1 MASCL
6 IAWEKKFLKRP
17 KLGPPD
23 CYPQDPKQ
31 SEDELTAEKV
41 RQGYLFKTPLSCEYE
56 TARSAKFDESLD
68 DCLTKVL
75 QSHNAI
81 AAKKAELNALQDAGR
96 KKAGFK
102 EPSIW
107 HLAAKPKAQDAWF
120 KDLSGNKPL
129 VILGKRFPFLNKREE
144 ILTTLAEVNVS
155 MVRAIWFLKM
165 TNAQIAQQQ
174 ECGKMKKKQ
183 VNDPYTDWA
192 QLVLKYLRDLI
203 TKLSDHYALTTEG
216 SINVEVETAYRHWQY
231 ATKLSC
237 YMFEEGLFDKEVFL
251 NGILDI
257 FSDKACD
264 GEAGLLKLIVPLVLQ
279 LIDGFLSSVILS
291 RRLGYLACKVLA
303 SMYCCGVEGSGSDIR
318 KSWNPQH
325 FNCQFH
331 RTVLLGLSAVVHAIL
346 IDCPTAFVWNEMKTD
361 DMSGN
366 SKAYLCGSP
375 LDILPCNPSELPMIA
390 DSSTELVRKRLE
402 NLQLHVKERSGV
414 VESHWSFS
422 KCERAG
428 LSTVIQH
435 LLTILDCLDTFK
447 FEYVDETNHIDA
459 LYSKVFFSDGKE
471 MEDQDSVVVRFLCH
485 WAVTNHRYGSHRA
498 LVVTRLLSKRQA
510 TYRKASN
517 IPQFPFQ
524 AALFKYLDNEAPNL
538 GEMCS
543 SVNIQQFTNLI
554 LLFSHL
560 IQSNIF
566 SHDQYVSTLV
576 SSGVLKS
583 GSSGS
588 TGASAPGM
596 TPTSSSVAP
605 PLPLADDLKQFES
618 MDFNVLRESEDT
630 RLDLD
635 KMMAMQEKRSAHA
648 ASESNV
654 RKTGTKLSKHYFN
667 VLHFPLPQDEQYRHD
682 CNQRQ
687 LLIFG
692 LTADRD
698 CRRHV
703 LKKITKELNK
713 LWCRK
718 ASIEFSPV
726 APPRIKKV
734 FDSESLSLLSRKMQ
748 NLVFFDQHAVTDSCC
763 DTCIEHLSDFACG
776 YSNYLPT
783 VENLDFFLSI
793 LEESCNFFSMTE
805 FIEAIVTILPRL
817 EAQIKERRLD
827 GGDSITLHYALCIVG
842 YLRKHHCYL
851 IQLESV
857 ICNIWRRLFLHIK
870 SKTVLSSFSA
880 ERCIWVYVHDLY
892 ECCTFIRASHADLYL
907 NCRERIQRY
916 LCFEAKPSCCS
927 DVRGL
932 LAEMQHDNTLSALF
946 DSANLIIEPN
956 LIQRLV
962 ENSNF
967 RYVFAVSAFK
977 AVCKVTVESERLF
990 EIVQFC
996 TDVTALCPHLNADW
1010 IAILRVLCFPT
1021 CMGQDKCYY
1030 ESLLQVDVSNTAIYP
1045 SLAVLVTSLLRRLC
1059 FRLEDF
1065 TLHVAFPALLPFWKH
1080 PESPKVEDAF
1090 EASAKLTLYL
1100 LGKIFYF
1107 DFFGTFINQR
1117 KALSARSKGE
1127 LYLMYSSA
1135 DGMVPE
1141 SILTLLISVLMLDD
1155 SNGNDVKTP
1164 SALKDI
1170 LDTSK
1175 ALQNDSCTA
1184 DEQLSV
1190 MARDLLE
1197 QVCKQ
1202 EWIKRKFLHSTG
1214 LFDTKRLL
1222 NPLVN
1227 HAQAQ
1232 RLLRM
1237 IMRSES
1243 EKALMQKFELCS
1255 TKRELVS
1262 RILEN
1267 LTIMNLWVSQT
1278 DLQLLLKQVQNLQN
1292 ESLHLIDTIA
1302 KAVMEVFQLQ
1312 TSGSSNERN
1321 EGKEENSLIFDTS
1334 FDEIPPFWLMASL
1347 VARLPTF
1354 VQGRVLKA
1362 AASILENYQ
1371 ARRER
1376 NLLAQ
1381 SSSLLGQQPFLSL
1394 LSTCL
1399 KGQDDQREGL
1409 LCSLLKQVQ
1418 EFVLRV
1424 KEDPYVLCDSAV
1436 ANEMYGALQLRL
1448 GLVGGMKLFFS
1459 CVDFLCI
1466 LLMSC
1471 LMPDNASFSFSGQER
1486 SSDDCKRLY
1495 NNVIKKLKKELGDRY
1510 FPSMKYVYQL
1520 LPIPRHT
1527 MDVIVCD
1534 AYGSQPQKS
1543 SKSGSS
1549 SSLVTFA
1556 SNDVVQRKGL
1566 QIVSKEKLNPWEII
1580 EGYSRE
1586 NNGLRW
1592 SWFQGVKLDIQP
1604 ETLLQQMMRMLP
1616 HDHHNALNRPPMPG
1630 ELRSNPFLEA
1640 LQVHYN
1646 PSSSDT
1652 AGMDKLPSAKTS
1664 VSGIAGLSQEFSG
1677 QIQTPRTTKGR
1688 AKKASTRGRKSS
1700 RTAAAAAAAAAAAGM
1715 NSPMVVGRP
1724 MSVSQMQVNA
1734 VGPYGYYPQQMP
1746 VGSAPSMSGYG
1757 GAQMWP
1763 MNMPANNNPMVA
1775 PVGQSMGSYQ
1785 TRSFPNTPMQSM
1797 PSSSGKQAIS
1807 AMIRGRQPSGSGG
1820 QQMVMAGATS
1830 THVGGPMPPSHG
1842 YLPQSMSSM
1851 SNDAG
1856 YNPSLQHMQMQMDT
1870 QRQQQMMQES
1880 MMEQQVRPALQRT
1893 MVVQQQAAQHPMTP
1907 QMAQAG
1913 GSYAG
1918 YSTFSNNVT
1927 NRMPI
1932 SGPQQRDNYAQV
1944 QNFAATANYGNQ
1956 YYQQQNNGGPVRMVQ
1971 SEMMGSGNVRYG
1983 QPNAL
1988 PPNYQMQNQQM
1999 RPAAPYMAQ
2008 HQQPAPAYPTGQ
2020 QQYQSPNQGLPMYQ
2034 SQRFPQYGNAPG
2046 QEFNQNQQMNYYP
2059 SHY

>member
-6 IAWEKKFLKRP
+6 IACEKKFLKRP

-23 CYPQDPKQ
+23 CYPQDAKQ
-31 SEDELTAEKV
+31 GEDELTAEKV

-56 TARSAKFDESLD
+56 SARSAKFDESLD
-68 DCLTKVL
+68 DIMGKVL

-81 AAKKAELNALQDAGR
+81 ATRKAELNALQDAGR

-155 MVRAIWFLKM
+155 IGRAVWFLKM

-183 VNDPYTDWA
+183 VNDPYADWA

-203 TKLSDHYALTTEG
+203 TKLSDHYALTTDC
-216 SINVEVETAYRHWQY
+216 SINVEVENAYRHWQY
-231 ATKLSC
+231 ATKLSR

-257 FSDKACD
+257 FSEKACD
-264 GEAGLLKLIVPLVLQ
+264 GEIGLLKLIVPLVLQ

-303 SMYCCGVEGSGSDIR
+303 SLYCSGVEGSGSDIR
-318 KSWNPQH
+318 KNWNSEH
-325 FNCQFH
+325 LNCQFH

-346 IDCPTAFVWNEMKTD
+346 IDCSTAFVWNEMKTD
-361 DMSGN
+361 DVGFN

-375 LDILPCNPSELPMIA
+375 LDILPCNPSELPMVA
-390 DSSTELVRKRLE
+390 DSSSELVRKRLE
-402 NLQLHVKERSGV
+402 SLQSHVRERSGV

-422 KCERAG
+422 KSERTG
-428 LSTVIQH
+428 LSTIIQH

-447 FEYVDETNHIDA
+447 FEYVDETNHIGA
-459 LYSKVFFSDGKE
+459 LYAKVFSSEAKD
-471 MEDQDSVVVRFLCH
+471 MEDQDPIVVRFLCH
-485 WAVTNHRYGSHRA
+485 WAVTDHRYGSHRA
-498 LVVTRLLSKRQA
+498 LVVTLLLSKRQA
-510 TYRKASN
+510 AYRKASS
-517 IPQFPFQ
+517 IPQYPFQ
-524 AALFKYLDNEAPNL
+524 AALFQYLENEAPNL

-543 SVNIQQFTNLI
+543 SFNIRQFTNLI

-566 SHDQYVSTLV
+566 SHDQYVSMLV

-583 GSSGS
+583 GSCSLN
-588 TGASAPGM
+588 
-596 TPTSSSVAP
+596 SSVAP
-605 PLPLADDLKQFES
+605 GVATPCANAIPPMPVIDDFKQFDS
-618 MDFNVLRESEDT
+618 MDFNVLRESDDA

-635 KMMAMQEKRSAHA
+635 KIVAMQEKHSAQVE
-648 ASESNV
+648 SEPSV

-713 LWCRK
+713 LWCKK
-718 ASIEFSPV
+718 ASVEFSQV

-734 FDSESLSLLSRKMQ
+734 FDSESLCLLSRKMQ

-776 YSNYLPT
+776 YTNYLPT
-783 VENLDFFLSI
+783 VENLDFFLSL
-793 LEESCNFFSMTE
+793 LEESCNFFSMIE
-805 FIEAIVTILPRL
+805 FIEAIVAILPRL
-817 EAQIKERRLD
+817 EAQILERRLD
-827 GGDSITLHYALCIVG
+827 GADSITLHYALCIVG

-857 ICNIWRRLFLHIK
+857 ICNIWRCLFLYIK

-880 ERCIWVYVHDLY
+880 ERCIWIYIHDLY
-892 ECCTFIRASHADLYL
+892 ECCTFIRASHSDLYL
-907 NCRERIQRY
+907 NSRERIQRY

-932 LAEMQHDNTLSALF
+932 LTDFQHDNMLNALF
-946 DSANLIIEPN
+946 ESPNLIIEPN
-956 LIQRLV
+956 LIQRLL
-962 ENSNF
+962 ENANF

-977 AVCKVTVESERLF
+977 AVCKVSFESERLF
-990 EIVQFC
+990 QIVHFC
-996 TDVTALCPHLNADW
+996 TDVTALCPNLNADW

-1030 ESLLQVDVSNTAIYP
+1030 ESLLEVDVSNTAIYP

-1090 EASAKLTLYL
+1090 EASAKLTLYI

-1117 KALSARSKGE
+1117 KALSARTKGE

-1175 ALQNDSCTA
+1175 ALQSDSCTA

-1197 QVCKQ
+1197 QICKQ

-1227 HAQAQ
+1227 HSQAQ

-1243 EKALMQKFELCS
+1243 EKTLMHQFELCS

-1292 ESLHLIDTIA
+1292 ESLHVIDTIA
-1302 KAVMEVFQLQ
+1302 KAVMEVFQPQ
-1312 TSGSSNERN
+1312 TSS
-1321 EGKEENSLIFDTS
+1321 EGKEENSLMFDTS

-1436 ANEMYGALQLRL
+1436 AHEMYGALQLRL
-1448 GLVGGMKLFFS
+1448 GLVGSMFDMVCKSSHLENWALLSMQLILYGIVTEKGNRKLFFS

-1466 LLMSC
+1466 LLLSC
-1471 LMPDNASFSFSGQER
+1471 LMPDSASFSFSGQER
-1486 SSDDCKRLY
+1486 SNDDCRRIY

-1510 FPSMKYVYQL
+1510 FSSMKYVYQL

-1527 MDVIVCD
+1527 LDVIVCD

-1549 SSLVTFA
+1549 SSLVTFS

-1566 QIVSKEKLNPWEII
+1566 QIVSKEKLNPWEVI

-1604 ETLLQQMMRMLP
+1604 ETLLQQMLRMLP
-1616 HDHHNALNRPPMPG
+1616 HEHHNALNRPPMPG

-1652 AGMDKLPSAKTS
+1652 AGMDKLPNAKAS
-1664 VSGIAGLSQEFSG
+1664 VSGIVGLSQEFTG
-1677 QIQTPRTTKGR
+1677 QLQTPRTTKGR
-1688 AKKASTRGRKSS
+1688 AKKASTRGRKNS
-1700 RTAAAAAAAAAAAGM
+1700 RAAAAAAAAI

-1724 MSVSQMQVNA
+1724 MNVSQMQVNA

-1746 VGSAPSMSGYG
+1746 VGNSPAMSGFG
-1757 GAQMWP
+1757 G
-1763 MNMPANNNPMVA
+1763 
-1775 PVGQSMGSYQ
+1775 GQPMGSYQ
-1785 TRSFPNTPMQSM
+1785 TRNFANAPMQSM

-1807 AMIRGRQPSGSGG
+1807 AMIRGRQPSGSSG
-1820 QQMVMAGATS
+1820 QQIVMAGAPPN
-1830 THVGGPMPPSHG
+1830 HVGGPVSSNLG
-1842 YLPQSMSSM
+1842 YVAQPMNSMGS
-1851 SNDAG
+1851 DAN
-1856 YNPSLQHMQMQMDT
+1856 YNPSLQHMQMQMDS

-1880 MMEQQVRPALQRT
+1880 MMDQQVRPALQRT
-1893 MVVQQQAAQHPMTP
+1893 MVVQQQAPQHAMTP
-1907 QMAQAG
+1907 QMAQPG
-1913 GSYAG
+1913 PYPG
-1918 YSTFSNNVT
+1918 YSSFPNGMTT
-1927 NRMPI
+1927 RMPMN
-1932 SGPQQRDNYAQV
+1932 GPQQRDNYAQM
-1944 QNFAATANYGNQ
+1944 QNFSATTNYGNQ
-1956 YYQQQNNGGPVRMVQ
+1956 YYQQQNGNGPVRMVQ
-1971 SEMMGSGNVRYG
+1971 PDLIGSGSVRYG
-1983 QPNAL
+1983 QPNVL

-1999 RPAAPYMAQ
+1999 RPAAPY
-2008 HQQPAPAYPTGQ
+2008 QQPAPAYPSGQ
-2020 QQYQSPNQGLPMYQ
+2020 QQYQSPNQALPVYQ
-2034 SQRFPQYGNAPG
+2034 GQRLSQYGNAPG
-2046 QEFNQNQQMNYYP
+2046 QEFNQNQQINYYP
-2059 SHY
+2059 AQY